1 VPQLAGATRFFYRMT
16 TIITPKKVSLRY
28 CALSATQTVLRLWM
42 GIWLVLM
49 LAGGDRAAAQHEP
62 KLFSPPDEER
72 PATGETVSMARA
84 TWDTGWF
91 QAEIFRRLLEELGYT
106 VNEPQTMEN
115 QAFYLALARGEMDLW
130 ANGWFP
136 SHHIFIEDARV
147 RSRVEAVGF
156 EVRAGALQGYLV
168 DKKTAD
174 DLGISSLGDLKNPKI
189 AAVFDRN
196 GNGKADLIGCN
207 VGWGCERVVEH
218 HLDAYDLRGTV
229 EHVQGDYAPM
239 MDETIGRYHRGDP
252 ILFYTWTPNWTV
264 GTLVP
269 GKDVV
274 WIEVPFASLPTA
286 KKNLEDQTTLKAVPG
301 CVNDPCAMG
310 FPPNDIR
317 VVANKQFLDE
327 HPDVRRLLELVK
339 IPLEDISRQN
349 ARMLDG
355 EDDDRDIRRHA
366 LEWIARHRDKIDRW
380 LAAARTLQPT
390 QLPPPSSQG
399 AMTPLPAAEA
409 LRVVTKRFEPFVI
422 YQDKQYTGFSIELW
436 EKIAESLGM
445 PYELYGVNTIA
456 KLLDEVERGAAD
468 VAIAGISI
476 TAERE
481 QILDFSH
488 AFFETGLQIMVPES
502 SGSVIGEVV
511 SRIFSVI
518 FSRELLYG
526 AAIFFIGL
534 LIAAHIIWV
543 LERGHN
549 PQFPEGYLQGLWHSI
564 WWAVVTVTTV
574 GYGDKTPKGNVGRL
588 FGLVWILAGYFVF
601 AYFTASV
608 TSTVTVQELLGTI
621 DSPRDLFGKRVATV
635 EKSTAADF
643 LAGQGIRTVKVE
655 NVDNA
660 YPLLESGK
668 VDAIVYD
675 APVLQHHASGKGKGK
690 VKVVGLLFQEQH
702 YGIALQVRSPYREK
716 INIALL
722 ELIES
727 GEYRQIVNKWFGS

>member
-1 VPQLAGATRFFYRMT
+1 MRFCAAVATRQG
-16 TIITPKKVSLRY
+16 L
-28 CALSATQTVLRLWM
+28 CL
-42 GIWLVLM
+42 GIGICLVLM
-49 LAGGDRAAAQHEP
+49 LAAGQKATAQHQS
-62 KLFSPPDEER
+62 KLFVSADEQR
-72 PATGETVSMARA
+72 RASGETVALARA

-91 QAEIFRRLLEELGYT
+91 QTEIFKKLLEELGY
-106 VNEPQTMEN
+106 VVKEPQTKDN
-115 QAFYLALARGEMDLW
+115 LAFYLAAARGEMDLW

-136 SHHIFIEDARV
+136 SHHPFVEDERV
-147 RSRVEAVGF
+147 RGRVEAIGF
-156 EVRAGALQGYLV
+156 EVKAGALQGYLV

-174 DLGISSLGDLKNPKI
+174 TMGITSLGDLKDPKI

-218 HLDAYDLRGTV
+218 HLDAYDLRATV
-229 EHVQGDYAPM
+229 EHIQGDYAPM
-239 MDETIGRYHRGDP
+239 MDETIDRYHQGDP

-274 WIEVPFASLPTA
+274 WIEVPFASLP
-286 KKNLEDQTTLKAVPG
+286 KEKDNLESQTTIKGVPG
-301 CVNDPCAMG
+301 CVDDPCEMG

-317 VVANKQFLDE
+317 AVANRQFLDK

-339 IPLEDISRQN
+339 IPLKDISRQN
-349 ARMLDG
+349 ARMLHG
-355 EDDDRDIRRHA
+355 EDDNQDIRRHA
-366 LEWIARHRDKIDRW
+366 LEWITRHRDKIDRW
-380 LAAARTLQPT
+380 LAAARDLQPA
-390 QLPPPSSQG
+390 QLPPPSAQR
-399 AMTPLPAAEA
+399 AMAPLPTAEA

-436 EKIAESLGM
+436 EKIAESLSM
-445 PYELYGVNTIA
+445 QYELYGVNTIA

-476 TAERE
+476 TVKRE
-481 QILDFSH
+481 QVLDFSH

-526 AAIFFIGL
+526 VAIFFIVL
-534 LIAAHIIWV
+534 LIAAHVIWV
-543 LERGHN
+543 LERRHN
-549 PQFPEGYLQGLWHSI
+549 PQFPQDYLQGLWHSI

-574 GYGDKTPKGNVGRL
+574 GYGDKTPKGTIGRL

-608 TSTVTVQELLGTI
+608 TTTATVQELLGTI
-621 DSPRDLFGKRVATV
+621 DSPRDLFGKQVATV

-643 LAGQGIRTVKVE
+643 LAGQGITAVMVE
-655 NVDNA
+655 NVDKA

-675 APVLQHHASGKGKGK
+675 APVLQHHASRKGKGK
-690 VKVVGLLFQEQH
+690 VKVVGLLFEEQN
-702 YGIALQVRSPYREK
+702 YGIALQVQSPYRER

-722 ELIES
+722 KLVES
-727 GEYRQIVNKWFGS
+727 GVYQEIVDRWFGS

>member
-1 VPQLAGATRFFYRMT
+1 
-16 TIITPKKVSLRY
+16 
-28 CALSATQTVLRLWM
+28 M
-42 GIWLVLM
+42 GLCLGLGICIVLM
-49 LAGGDRAAAQHEP
+49 PAAAPQAAAQHQP
-62 KLFSPPDEER
+62 KLFVSANEKSR
-72 PATGETVSMARA
+72 SVGEPISMARA

-91 QAEIFRRLLEELGYT
+91 QAEIFKSLLEELGYA
-106 VNEPQTMEN
+106 VKEPQTMDN
-115 QAFYLALARGEMDLW
+115 LAFYLAVAAGEMDLW

-136 SHHIFIEDARV
+136 SHHIFLEDARV
-147 RSRVEAVGF
+147 RGRVEAVGF
-156 EVRAGALQGYLV
+156 EVTAGALQGYLV

-174 DLGISSLGDLKNPKI
+174 ALEITSLVDLKDPKI
-189 AAVFDRN
+189 AAVFDGD

-207 VGWGCERVVEH
+207 VGWGCERIVEH
-218 HLDAYDLRGTV
+218 HLDAYDLRATV
-229 EHVQGDYAPM
+229 EHIQGDYAPM
-239 MDETIGRYHRGDP
+239 MDDAIGRYQRGDP

-274 WIEVPFASLPTA
+274 WIEVPFASLPTEQES
-286 KKNLEDQTTLKAVPG
+286 LESQTTIKGVPG

-317 VVANKQFLDE
+317 VVANKPFLDK

-339 IPLEDISRQN
+339 IPLRDISRQN
-349 ARMLDG
+349 ARMLHG
-355 EDDDRDIRRHA
+355 EDDDEDIRRHA
-366 LEWIARHRDKIDRW
+366 QGWITGHREQIDRW
-380 LAAARTLQPT
+380 LEEARAHQPT
-390 QLPPPSSQG
+390 RLPPSSAQR
-399 AMTPLPAAEA
+399 AVTPQPEKKA

-422 YQDKQYTGFSIELW
+422 YQDKEYTGFSIELW
-436 EKIAESLGM
+436 EKIAESLGL

-476 TAERE
+476 TAKRE
-481 QILDFSH
+481 QVLDFSH
-488 AFFETGLQIMVPES
+488 AFFETGLQIMVPEG

-518 FSRELLYG
+518 LSRELLYG
-526 AAIFFIGL
+526 VAIFLVVL
-534 LIAAHIIWV
+534 LIAAHVIWV
-543 LERGHN
+543 LERRHN
-549 PQFPEGYLQGLWHSI
+549 PQFPRGYLQGLWHSI

-574 GYGDKTPKGNVGRL
+574 GYGDKTPKGNIGRL

-621 DSPRDLFGKRVATV
+621 DSPRDLFGKQVATV
-635 EKSTAADF
+635 EKSTAADY
-643 LAGQGIRTVKVE
+643 LAGQGIATVKVE
-655 NVDNA
+655 NVEKA

-675 APVLQHHASGKGKGK
+675 APVLQHHAHRKGKGK
-690 VKVVGLLFQEQH
+690 VKVVGLLFEDQN

-716 INIALL
+716 INVALL
-722 ELIES
+722 KLFES
-727 GEYRQIVNKWFGS
+727 GAYQEIVDKWFGS